1 MKTLKEI
8 KAVIEVNY
16 ESKKHTYSGL
26 SSSEIGEY
34 SRSIMFGD
42 DLEAFPDEK
51 EWSAIT
57 D

>member
-1 MKTLKEI
+1 MKTLKQI
-8 KAVIEVNY
+8 KKVIEENC
-16 ESKKHTYSGL
+16 ESNNPTYAGL
-26 SSSEIGEY
+26 SSSEIGEH

-42 DLEAFPDEK
+42 DMEAFPDEK

>member
-16 ESKKHTYSGL
+16 ESKKPTYSGL

>member
-1 MKTLKEI
+1 MKTLEEI
-8 KAVIEVNY
+8 KAVIEANY
-16 ESKKHTYSGL
+16 ESKKPTYAGL
-26 SSSEIGEY
+26 SSSEIGEH

-42 DLEAFPDEK
+42 DMEAFPDEK